1 MEKGII
7 PQSRYEKALEYSKEK
22 ILPIAEFFTGVACS
36 SRSDWGR
43 SVGHIVQGVIGGRG
57 LSNLQKEVECYID
70 AGRIKKD
77 FVTSIQGER
86 CLVELLKFLEQEIP
100 DHDRLELLRR
110 IYIVS
115 ATEELHNRESPLP
128 LQFMQIAR
136 SLTQGEI
143 IVLFTAYRIDR
154 TGSSMLREHFDLF
167 VEETSL
173 KYSELVLQHIQSLS
187 EKRLLRQDGK
197 MMTIMGRA
205 FCEFVSYYDEK
216 IAVPPTE

>member
-1 MEKGII
+1 MEAETI
-7 PQSRYEKALEYSKEK
+7 PRNEYEKALKYTKEE

-36 SRSDWGR
+36 SRTKWGR
-43 SVGHIVQGVIGGRG
+43 SVGHVVQGVIGGRG
-57 LSNLQKEVECYID
+57 LSKLQKEVENYIN

-100 DHDRLELLRR
+100 DNERLELLKR

-115 ATEELHNRESPLP
+115 ATEEIHDRESPLP

-143 IVLFTAYRIDR
+143 LVLFAAYRIDR
-154 TGSSMLREHFDLF
+154 TGSPMLREKFDLF
-167 VEETSL
+167 VKETKL
-173 KYSELVLQHIQSLS
+173 EYGELVRLHIGSLS
-187 EKRLLRQDGK
+187 AKRLLDQPGK
-197 MMTIMGRA
+197 RMTLMGIA
-205 FCEFVSYYDEK
+205 FCEYVSHYDEK
-216 IAVPPTE
+216 IAAPPTK